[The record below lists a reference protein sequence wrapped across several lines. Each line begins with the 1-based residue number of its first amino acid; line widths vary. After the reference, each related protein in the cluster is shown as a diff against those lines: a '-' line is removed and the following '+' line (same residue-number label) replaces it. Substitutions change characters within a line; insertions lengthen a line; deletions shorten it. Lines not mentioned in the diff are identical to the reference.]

1 MYKTQEVPFPST
13 QFNYFADGGENPMPN
28 YYFLMNRQH
37 SQAPQFILP
46 YAGVDLRCL
55 QWSEVIGILEKQAE
69 SFKLFQLNA
78 AYGYD
83 WANEQNSRLILEF
96 NAQFRKA
103 VEETVE
109 PPPEQGFKLPTA
121 PRSGVAKNDVPT
133 KDTANVQV
141 NKKRKRAST
150 KKGVPKK
157 AKKGMTEITV
167 VDPQKFG
174 YSPVV
179 SPISPTLETDQTES
193 IAFYDTMNYLS
204 KMNESLS

>member
-1 MYKTQEVPFPST
+1 MFKTPEVPFPPT
-13 QFNYFADGGENPMPN
+13 QFNYFADASENLMPN

-37 SQAPQFILP
+37 PQVPHFVLP

-109 PPPEQGFKLPTA
+109 PPEQEFKLPTA
-121 PRSGVAKNDVPT
+121 PRSGVVRNEVPT
-133 KDTANVQV
+133 KDTVNVQIT
-141 NKKRKRAST
+141 KKRKRAST
-150 KKGVPKK
+150 KKGVSKK
-157 AKKGMTEITV
+157 VKKGMTEITV

-179 SPISPTLETDQTES
+179 SPISPTLEGDQTES
-193 IAFYDTMNYLS
+193 NAFYDTMNYLS